1 MALAIAAI
9 VSLAILAYMFFNNRN
24 MKTYNHYMKRKKRLE
39 ESLDF
44 FSADELYSNQN
55 VVMGI
60 NKKEKILAISTMKNG
75 NPCPLT
81 FDFADII
88 DCEIVEEKAD
98 PLVKQAKAEN
108 LGSVLGNSVGQ
119 VLGKEEA
126 DRISRIDLKI
136 HLKDSQ
142 TPYVLANFLLWEVGK
157 DSEEYK
163 VVLESKSHWY
173 KMIKNNLPDH
183 NLSQINAI

>member
-1 MALAIAAI
+1 M
-9 VSLAILAYMFFNNRN
+9 
-24 MKTYNHYMKRKKRLE
+24 
-39 ESLDF
+39 
-44 FSADELYSNQN
+44 
-55 VVMGI
+55 
-60 NKKEKILAISTMKNG
+60 
-75 NPCPLT
+75 
-81 FDFADII
+81 
-88 DCEIVEEKAD
+88 
-98 PLVKQAKAEN
+98 
-108 LGSVLGNSVGQ
+108 GSVLGNSVGQ

-163 VVLESKSHWY
+163 VVLESISHWY

>member
-1 MALAIAAI
+1 
-9 VSLAILAYMFFNNRN
+9 
-24 MKTYNHYMKRKKRLE
+24 
-39 ESLDF
+39 
-44 FSADELYSNQN
+44 
-55 VVMGI
+55 
-60 NKKEKILAISTMKNG
+60 MKNG

-126 DRISRIDLKI
+126 DKISRIDLKI
-136 HLKDSQ
+136 HLKNSEP
-142 TPYVLANFLLWEVGK
+142 PYVLANFYCGRRK
-157 DSEEYK
+157 RIEEYK
-163 VVLESKSHWY
+163 
-173 KMIKNNLPDH
+173 
-183 NLSQINAI
+183 